1 MRSVPSISTKNKHY
15 TKSPLAKEA
24 VCESLNDVLTGGV
37 INYFLLLFTSDAGD
51 LWKRERTIKAR

>member
-1 MRSVPSISTKNKHY
+1 M
-15 TKSPLAKEA
+15 KSPLAKEA
-24 VCESLNDVLTGGV
+24 VFESLNDVLTGGV